1 MMARLVTPLL
11 HRILWATGDSLLR
24 AKLGLS
30 LKTDKGIWVREN
42 FLVDPGSEL
51 TTMPAREAR
60 QLGLPMPQR
69 AAPGVRHH
77 PTGLVIRSGLLRVRI
92 VGMDA
97 TEYVFPCLFLG
108 DPDTP
113 DPGRGVVAPGK
124 LLGLSGVVD
133 QLRLTFDGRPT
144 PGALHGNLIVEKI

>member
-1 MMARLVTPLL
+1 MARLVTPLT
-11 HRILWATGDSLLR
+11 HRTLWATGDGLLR
-24 AKLGLS
+24 AKLRLS
-30 LKTDKGIWVREN
+30 LKTDRGIRVVET
-42 FLVDPGSEL
+42 FLVDSGSEM
-51 TTMPAREAR
+51 TTMPAHQAR

-77 PTGLVIRSGLLRVRI
+77 PTGLVIRSGLLRARV

-113 DPGRGVVAPGK
+113 IAGHGGIAPRK
-124 LLGLSGVVD
+124 LLGLAGVVN
-133 QLRLTFDGRPT
+133 QLRLAFDGQT
-144 PGALHGNLIVEKI
+144 MPGALYGNLIVEKV